1 MKTTVSR
8 GLIQLKRLD
17 DRINKGISNIEKFVI
32 SNKKKEDSVLNG
44 TYTKNDY
51 IEKIKS
57 EWQSLNDL
65 MELRKEIKSAIVI
78 SNATTKVVVAG
89 KEYTVADAIERK
101 NSILKYENNIIKKM
115 NEVYNSVLTATDL
128 KNKLVEE
135 NACNLFGQQTNNK
148 KDEVNRVKMINT
160 YVDLNKWELVDPIN
174 LKELK
179 ETLNKEVQDFLSEID
194 SVLTESN
201 AITIIDISRNP
212 SEVS

>member
-65 MELRKEIKSAIVI
+65 MELRKEIKSALVI
-78 SNATTKVVVAG
+78 SNATTKVL
-89 KEYTVADAIERK
+89 I
-101 NSILKYENNIIKKM
+101 
-115 NEVYNSVLTATDL
+115 
-128 KNKLVEE
+128 
-135 NACNLFGQQTNNK
+135 F
-148 KDEVNRVKMINT
+148 
-160 YVDLNKWELVDPIN
+160 
-174 LKELK
+174 
-179 ETLNKEVQDFLSEID
+179 F
-194 SVLTESN
+194 
-201 AITIIDISRNP
+201 ITISKLIY
-212 SEVS
+212 

>member
-1 MKTTVSR
+1 MKTTVNR
-8 GLIQLKRLD
+8 ALVQLKRLD
-17 DRINKGISNIEKFVI
+17 EKINKGISNIENFVI
-32 SNKKKEDSVLNG
+32 ANKKKEDSVING
-44 TYTKNDY
+44 TYSKSDY
-51 IEKIKS
+51 INKIKS

-65 MELRKEIKSAIVI
+65 MELRREIKSAIVL
-78 SNATTKVVVAG
+78 SNATTKVTIAG

-101 NSILKYENNIIKKM
+101 NSILNYDSNIIKKM
-115 NEVYNSVLTATDL
+115 NEVYDSTLAITEL
-128 KNKLVEE
+128 KNKMVEK
-135 NACNLFGQQTNNK
+135 NACNLFGQQINNK

>member
-1 MKTTVSR
+1 
-8 GLIQLKRLD
+8 
-17 DRINKGISNIEKFVI
+17 
-32 SNKKKEDSVLNG
+32 
-44 TYTKNDY
+44 
-51 IEKIKS
+51 
-57 EWQSLNDL
+57 
-65 MELRKEIKSAIVI
+65 
-78 SNATTKVVVAG
+78 
-89 KEYTVADAIERK
+89 
-101 NSILKYENNIIKKM
+101 M

>member
-32 SNKKKEDSVLNG
+32 SNKKKENSVLNG

-115 NEVYNSVLTATDL
+115 NEVYNLVLTATDL

-135 NACNLFGQQTNNK
+135 NACNLFGQQINNK